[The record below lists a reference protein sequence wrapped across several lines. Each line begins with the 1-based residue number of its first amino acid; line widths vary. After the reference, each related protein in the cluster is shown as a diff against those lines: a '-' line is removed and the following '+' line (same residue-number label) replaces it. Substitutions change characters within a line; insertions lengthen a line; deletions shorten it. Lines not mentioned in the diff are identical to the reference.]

1 MYRNSIIYLIMVVVI
16 LALVF
21 VPTTWFDKM
30 LEDDGNGFRSRIDD
44 ILNTDR
50 DAPELEEKCGLLQ
63 ADWEN
68 HMEHWSFFLNHSAIE
83 KVDLGIC
90 TFLEYVR
97 CGNYESASIEAKRLD
112 KIFEMT
118 EHQDEL
124 SALNIF

>member
-1 MYRNSIIYLIMVVVI
+1 M
-16 LALVF
+16 
-21 VPTTWFDKM
+21 
-30 LEDDGNGFRSRIDD
+30 GFAAGSTIFLDTR
-44 ILNTDR
+44 R
-50 DAPELEEKCGLLQ
+50 DAPELEDKCGLLQ
-63 ADWEN
+63 ADWEK

>member
-1 MYRNSIIYLIMVVVI
+1 MLVVI

-21 VPTTWFDKM
+21 VPTTWFDRM
-30 LEDDGNGFRSRIDD
+30 LEDDVNGFRSRIDD
-44 ILNTDR
+44 ILHTNR

-63 ADWEN
+63 ADWEK

-97 CGNYESASIEAKRLD
+97 CGNYENASIEAKRLD

>member
-21 VPTTWFDKM
+21 
-30 LEDDGNGFRSRIDD
+30 
-44 ILNTDR
+44 
-50 DAPELEEKCGLLQ
+50 
-63 ADWEN
+63 
-68 HMEHWSFFLNHSAIE
+68 
-83 KVDLGIC
+83 
-90 TFLEYVR
+90 VR